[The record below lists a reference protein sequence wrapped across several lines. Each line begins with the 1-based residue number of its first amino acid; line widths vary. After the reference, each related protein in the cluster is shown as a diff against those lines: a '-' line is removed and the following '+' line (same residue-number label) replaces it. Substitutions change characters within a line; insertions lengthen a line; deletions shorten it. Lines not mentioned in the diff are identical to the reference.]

1 MIQSFIYISYNQMYF
16 YFLNI
21 VLPYFVSE
29 LANAIRQKT
38 NIKFELY
45 HCLYEWFN
53 PLYINDMRKDFTTN
67 EFAEVFIPD
76 IIIHNTILIEY
87 IYAKTTTT
95 RNIYKRSTKVWRFK
109 TLQSHESR
117 NRTVFFS

>member
-1 MIQSFIYISYNQMYF
+1 MYF

-38 NIKFELY
+38 NIKFGLY

-53 PLYINDMRKDFTTN
+53 PLFINDMRKDFTTN

-76 IIIHNTILIEY
+76 IIIHNMILIEY

-95 RNIYKRSTKVWRFK
+95 RNIYKRSTKV
-109 TLQSHESR
+109 
-117 NRTVFFS
+117 

>member
-1 MIQSFIYISYNQMYF
+1 MIQSLIYISYKQMYF

-38 NIKFELY
+38 NIKFGLY

-67 EFAEVFIPD
+67 DFAEVFIPD
-76 IIIHNTILIEY
+76 IIIHNTIFELVTISWQCFCLLLY
-87 IYAKTTTT
+87 C
-95 RNIYKRSTKVWRFK
+95 
-109 TLQSHESR
+109 ES
-117 NRTVFFS
+117 FW

>member
-1 MIQSFIYISYNQMYF
+1 VNLLNQGFLLVKLKSSPRKF
-16 YFLNI
+16 YDCHQNI
-21 VLPYFVSE
+21 VLPYFVGE

-38 NIKFELY
+38 NIKFGLY

-95 RNIYKRSTKVWRFK
+95 RNIYKRSTKV
-109 TLQSHESR
+109 
-117 NRTVFFS
+117 